1 MLKRTLIFTKIQPGK
16 STIGFTVLLLLLCFF
31 IGIPAHAQH
40 KVASGKDAK
49 ISKFPEAQG
58 WVNDFE
64 EVLDSVTE
72 AKLTTLIT
80 DHNKKTSNQISIVTI
95 SSITP
100 YQFLSDYT
108 KDLSN
113 AWGVGEKDKNNGVT
127 VIYSKALH
135 EVRIATGL
143 GLQTKLTDAQCQ
155 KIVDEFMLPSFKLAN
170 YGKGMIDG
178 VTEIIRLLES
188 K

>member
-1 MLKRTLIFTKIQPGK
+1 MNALAHKT
-16 STIGFTVLLLLLCFF
+16 GFVALLLFAVLFYSA
-31 IGIPAHAQH
+31 PANAQH
-40 KVASGKDAK
+40 TVSSGKDAS

-64 EVLDSVTE
+64 EVLDSITE
-72 AKLTTLIT
+72 LTLTNLIT
-80 DHNKKTSNQISIVTI
+80 NHNLKTTNQISIVTI

-100 YQFLSDYT
+100 YQFLEDYT
-108 KDLSN
+108 RDLSN

-127 VIYSKALH
+127 IIYSKALH

-143 GLQTKLTDAQCQ
+143 GLQNKLTDALCQ
-155 KIVDEFMLPSFKLAN
+155 KVVDEYMLPSFKIGN
-170 YGKGMIDG
+170 PGKGMIDG
-178 VTEIIRLLES
+178 VTEIIRLLEQ

>member
-1 MLKRTLIFTKIQPGK
+1 MRITLFSSLLRKGIV
-16 STIGFTVLLLLLCFF
+16 VLLFTGLGLS
-31 IGIPAHAQH
+31 GVYAQD
-40 KVASGKDAK
+40 V
-49 ISKFPEAQG
+49 KFPKATG

-64 EVLDSVTE
+64 EVLDSAVE
-72 AKLTTLIT
+72 AQLTRMIE
-80 DHNKKTSNQISIVTI
+80 DHNQKTSNQISIVTI
-95 SSITP
+95 SSIAP
-100 YQFLSDYT
+100 YDYLADFT

-135 EVRIATGL
+135 EVRIATGI
-143 GLQTKLTDAQCQ
+143 GLEKKLNDAMCQ
-155 KIVDEFMLPSFKLAN
+155 KVVNELMIPPFKTGD

>member
-1 MLKRTLIFTKIQPGK
+1 MMQFFKHKPGLVFLAI
-16 STIGFTVLLLLLCFF
+16 SALFLFGSPLS
-31 IGIPAHAQH
+31 AQH

-64 EVLDSVTE
+64 EVLDSLTE
-72 AKLTTLIT
+72 AKLTKLIT
-80 DHNKKTSNQISIVTI
+80 DHNKKTTNQISIVTI

-113 AWGVGEKDKNNGVT
+113 AWGVGEKGKNNGVT
-127 VIYSKALH
+127 IIYSKALH

-143 GLQTKLTDAQCQ
+143 GLQGKLTDTHCQ
-155 KIVDEFMLPSFKLAN
+155 KIVDDFMLPSFKTGN
-170 YGKGMIDG
+170 YGKGMTDG
-178 VTEIIRLLES
+178 VTEIIRILEA